1 MSLTDGI
8 IGCWSPSVRGSGYL
22 LPDLSGRGNH
32 GVLTNMDAGTD
43 WPGAAV
49 RGTHGRVLDY
59 DGSNDFADCGLRL
72 NAALVDKLTISMWAV
87 FRTRNAVNVPI
98 SNLTAGA
105 SNGFALEMG
114 RTANKLTWLQNGAT
128 VDATSTGSITDAD
141 WHHVVITRNGAT
153 GSWTITFA
161 IDGVISTHTT
171 AANPAAA
178 SSSGVLA
185 IGRYGSFTG
194 GFDFN
199 GQIGEVAIYQRALP
213 EAEIRDLFRQGN
225 GAIGRQLTG
234 QTRRRVYGFAPAG
247 FRAYWARRQ
256 NQIIGGGV

>member
-49 RGTHGRVLDY
+49 CGLHGRVLDF
-59 DGSNDFADCGLRL
+59 DGNNDYTDCGLRL
-72 NAALVDKLTISMWAV
+72 NAALIDKLTISMWCI
-87 FRTRNAVNVPI
+87 FRTRSSVNCPI
-98 SNLTAGA
+98 SNVSVAA

-114 RTANKLTWLQNGAT
+114 RTANKVTWLQNGST
-128 VDATSTGSITDAD
+128 IDATSTGSITDAG
-141 WHHVVITRNGAT
+141 WHHVAVTRDGVA

-161 IDGVISTHTT
+161 IDGVTSTHTT
-171 AANPAAA
+171 AANPGPE
-178 SSSGVLA
+178 SSAGILA
-185 IGRYGSFTG
+185 IGRYGSFSG
-194 GFDFN
+194 GFNFN
-199 GQIGEVAIYQRALP
+199 GQIGEVTIYQRALS
-213 EAEIRDLFRQGN
+213 EAEIRDLYRQGN

-234 QTRRRVYGFAPAG
+234 QTRRRTYGFVPAAG
-247 FRAYWARRQ
+247 ARRRR
-256 NQIIGGGV
+256 ILTGMV